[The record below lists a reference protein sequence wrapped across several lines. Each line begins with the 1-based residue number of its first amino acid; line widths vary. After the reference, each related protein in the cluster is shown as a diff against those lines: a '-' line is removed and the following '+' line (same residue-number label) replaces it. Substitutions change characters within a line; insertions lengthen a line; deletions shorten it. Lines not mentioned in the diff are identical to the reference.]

1 MLKENEK
8 ALLNSKLKPL
18 LLVYAVMVI
27 LALVAN
33 FLNPGFLAISHMGA
47 IFRQMAFLGIVCI
60 GQTLVILTGGID
72 LSISYV
78 LVLCNVVS
86 AQIING
92 KNGNTLKAF
101 MVCLLI
107 SIAVGVI
114 NSLGVHFLKI
124 PAMIMTLAMGSAL
137 LGIAYIYCDGAPKG
151 KTSPFLD
158 FIANGKIGGVIN
170 GATLIWIVFSI
181 IVIIA
186 VKMTT
191 FGRKLYAIG
200 VNRESARYSGI
211 SVYSM
216 TLIVYVASSV
226 LAGICGF
233 ILLGYTGTSYLSTG
247 ASYNM
252 DSIAAVVVGG
262 TSTMGGSGSYVGTIA
277 GVGIMI
283 IINSLMTTLNM
294 AESGKK
300 MVQGLI
306 IILLLVAVYGRKKKN

>member
-1 MLKENEK
+1 MNSNER
-8 ALLNSKLKPL
+8 ALRNSKLKPL
-18 LLVYAVMVI
+18 LLVYGVMIGLAV
-27 LALVAN
+27 VAN
-33 FLNPGFLAISHMGA
+33 ILNPGFLALSHIGT
-47 IFRQMAFLGIVCI
+47 ILRQMAFLGIVCI

-92 KNGNTLKAF
+92 KDANTFKAF
-101 MVCLLI
+101 LICLLI
-107 SIAVGVI
+107 SFAAGAI
-114 NSLGVHFLKI
+114 NSFGVHFLKI

-137 LGIAYIYCDGAPKG
+137 LGIAYIYCNGAPKG
-151 KTSPFLD
+151 KSSPFLD

-170 GATLIWIVFSI
+170 GATLIWILLSI
-181 IVIIA
+181 AVIVII
-186 VKMTT
+186 KMTT
-191 FGRKLYAIG
+191 FGRELYALG

-211 SVYSM
+211 SVYGM
-216 TLIVYVASSV
+216 TLSVYVISSI

-262 TSTMGGSGSYVGTIA
+262 TSTAGGSGSYVGTIA

-283 IINSLMTTLNM
+283 IITSLMTILNM
-294 AESGKK
+294 PESGKK

-306 IILLLVAVYGRKKKN
+306 IILLLVVVYGRKKKD

>member
-1 MLKENEK
+1 MNSNER
-8 ALLNSKLKPL
+8 ALLINKLKPL
-18 LLVYAVMVI
+18 LLVYAVMALLAVI
-27 LALVAN
+27 AN
-33 FLNPGFLAISHMGA
+33 FLNPGFLAFSHWGT
-47 IFRQMAFLGIVCI
+47 ILRQMAFLGIVCI

-86 AQIING
+86 AQVIGG
-92 KNGNTLKAF
+92 KNENTFKAF
-101 MVCLLI
+101 LICMLI
-107 SIAVGVI
+107 SILVGVI
-114 NSLGVHFLKI
+114 NSLGIHFLKI
-124 PAMIMTLAMGSAL
+124 PAMIMTLAMGNAL
-137 LGIAYIYCDGAPKG
+137 LGIAYIYCNGAPKG

-170 GATLIWIVFSI
+170 GATLIWIILSI
-181 IVIIA
+181 AVIIA

-191 FGRKLYAIG
+191 FGRQLYALG

-211 SVYSM
+211 SVYIM
-216 TLIVYVASSV
+216 TLSVYVISSV
-226 LAGICGF
+226 LAGMCGF
-233 ILLGYTGTSYLSTG
+233 ILLGYTGTSFLSTG

-283 IINSLMTTLNM
+283 IINSLMTVLNM

-306 IILLLVAVYGRKKKN
+306 IIILLVVVYGRKKKD